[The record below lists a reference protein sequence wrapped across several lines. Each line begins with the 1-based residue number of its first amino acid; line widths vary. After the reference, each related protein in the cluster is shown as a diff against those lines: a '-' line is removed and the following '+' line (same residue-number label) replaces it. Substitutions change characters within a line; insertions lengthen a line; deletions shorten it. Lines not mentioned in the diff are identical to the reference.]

1 MGTICLSPAPN
12 LRCVGL
18 SLTQEVVTLVPAAL
32 EVIFSLGLAVTGRDA
47 GRCVW
52 GLWEFVGYL
61 IHFFTQHAF
70 HPRRREPN
78 LSPVDH
84 P

>member
-18 SLTQEVVTLVPAAL
+18 SLTEELVTLIPAAL

-47 GRCVW
+47 GRCVYRSL
-52 GLWEFVGYL
+52 GICQMSY
-61 IHFFTQHAF
+61 
-70 HPRRREPN
+70 
-78 LSPVDH
+78 
-84 P
+84 